1 MTLSAADLL
10 NDATSAPSHD
20 ALSEV
25 AQLAARQIELED
37 AIEATEAQLTAL
49 KEKLAR
55 VRDDELPSALAEHG
69 LSEIAMRDGSRVKV
83 IDVVRASIPA
93 AHRDA
98 AFRWLD
104 EHGFGDLVKHEI
116 KATFGR
122 GEEAEAQAS
131 IDALRGMGV
140 DAEDKRT
147 VHPQTLGAFVREQ
160 LEQGAPIPRDV
171 FGVFVGRSTKISRAK

>member
-1 MTLSAADLL
+1 MTLSAEALL
-10 NDATSAPSHD
+10 MDATSAPSRD

-25 AQLAARQIELED
+25 SELAARQIELED
-37 AIEATEAQLTAL
+37 AIEATEAQLASL
-49 KEKLAR
+49 KRELAA
-55 VRDDELPSALAEHG
+55 VRDDSLPNALAEHG
-69 LSEIAMRDGSRVKV
+69 LSEIAMKDGSRVKV
-83 IDVVRASIPA
+83 VDIVRASIPA

-98 AFRWLD
+98 AFRWLED
-104 EHGFGDLVKHEI
+104 SGFGDLIKHEI

-131 IDALRGMGV
+131 IDALRGMGI

-160 LEQGAPIPRDV
+160 IEQGSPIPRDV
-171 FGVFVGRSTKISRAK
+171 FGVFIGRSTKISRAK